1 MRLRGAIASV
11 LVLLA
16 LAAGC
21 GDDGGST
28 ETTTT
33 STGTA
38 TEVIEPVGPVY
49 ARSPG
54 ARDALEAFIQAAGR
68 RDCPAMFDLLT
79 TASQRRWGPTEQDF
93 CRATGRSLVNAV
105 GEFVRLGKYEPVMD
119 AMVSDMWST
128 AAIAGYIQ
136 RGDDRRYG
144 GYALPARIEDGEWKL
159 EVGGTVTFTP
169 LTPDPDL
176 KARSK
181 PSISADLAAAE
192 PMLGSA
198 VWVDG
203 ESVRRELSPDEA
215 FLSSQIETPLA
226 SGRHSAVVFGET
238 ESSADALIW
247 VFQVR

>member
-1 MRLRGAIASV
+1 VRLRGPITAV

-21 GDDGGST
+21 GNDGGST
-28 ETTTT
+28 GTTTT
-33 STGTA
+33 TTGTVP
-38 TEVIEPVGPVY
+38 EVIEPAGPVY

-79 TASQRRWGPTEQDF
+79 TASQLRWGPTQQGF
-93 CRATGRSLVNAV
+93 CRATGRSLMNAV
-105 GEFVRLGKYEPVMD
+105 GEFVRLGKYEPVLD
-119 AMVSDMWST
+119 AKVSDVWST

-136 RGDDRRYG
+136 RGEDRRYG

-176 KARSK
+176 KANSK
-181 PSISADLAAAE
+181 PNISAEVAAAE

-198 VWVDG
+198 VWVEG
-203 ESVRRELSPDEA
+203 KSVQAVLSPDEG

-226 SGRHSAVVFGET
+226 PGRHSAVVFGET
-238 ESSADALIW
+238 ESSAGALIW
-247 VFQVR
+247 VFQVQ